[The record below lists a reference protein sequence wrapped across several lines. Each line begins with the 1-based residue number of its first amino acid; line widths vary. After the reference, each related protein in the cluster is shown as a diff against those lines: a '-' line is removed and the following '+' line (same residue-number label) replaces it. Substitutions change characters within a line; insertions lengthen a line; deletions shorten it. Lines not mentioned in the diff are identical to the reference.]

1 MNVNQGISGKT
12 TFLTWCRTP
21 GTYLDNSCSF
31 LALPARLKLLSIMD
45 RPSFRSTTRQLRLA
59 EASRQKRVAEA
70 ELCRKELAILRLELE
85 LERELAERAHAE
97 AVGRIEQD
105 ATAMSIPL
113 PEDLEDHSTR
123 NVQPT
128 QIQQPRAASLQVHVH
143 PHVPNTMTDMATLG
157 QITQPAVAHA
167 GASAPKSPALS
178 THQLL
183 QTAALDSESARDQA
197 PSTAETVTESET
209 TNRYLEF
216 ATIAAPTPTSPTK
229 AAPVPDRTAQTPA
242 SSSTSK
248 SLCDHAQN
256 RIIKLMIEAPRKDGS
271 SPSPAPNDRVFLNHN
286 RPESKPAPTPTS
298 TTSVMTTPSAAA
310 KVPPVSHYRLTRGSS
325 SHATTQSIH
334 GSPTGLYHH
343 HLSAEVSAQ
352 HPTAMDKN
360 NNVSHD
366 SSPLSIVQPLDLEGA
381 VQHSIFDSHD

>member
-31 LALPARLKLLSIMD
+31 LALPARLKLLPIMD

-70 ELCRKELAILRLELE
+70 ELRRKELAILRLELE

-97 AVGRIEQD
+97 AVARIEQD
-105 ATAMSIPL
+105 ATAMSIPP
-113 PEDLEDHSTR
+113 PEEDHSNR
-123 NVQPT
+123 YVPPT
-128 QIQQPRAASLQVHVH
+128 HIQQPRAASLQVHVH
-143 PHVPNTMTDMATLG
+143 PQVPDTMTETATLR

-167 GASAPKSPALS
+167 SARKSLTLS

-183 QTAALDSESARDQA
+183 QTAAPDSESARDQA

-209 TNRYLEF
+209 TNRYF
-216 ATIAAPTPTSPTK
+216 ATIAAPTPTK
-229 AAPVPDRTAQTPA
+229 AASVADRTAQTPA
-242 SSSTSK
+242 TSSTSK
-248 SLCDHAQN
+248 SLCDHAQS
-256 RIIKLMIEAPRKDGS
+256 RIIKLMIEALRKDGPL
-271 SPSPAPNDRVFLNHN
+271 PSPAPNDRLFLNRN
-286 RPESKPAPTPTS
+286 RPESEPTSTSTS
-298 TTSVMTTPSAAA
+298 TTSVMTTPSEAAN
-310 KVPPVSHYRLTRGSS
+310 VPPLSHSRLTRCSS
-325 SHATTQSIH
+325 SHAIEQSIH
-334 GSPTGLYHH
+334 GSPTGPYHHH

-366 SSPLSIVQPLDLEGA
+366 SSPLSIVQPPDLEGA
-381 VQHSIFDSHD
+381 VQHSIFDTND